1 MQDRSATINRPVLS
15 RAKGNEKKAG
25 PLVSILIPTYN
36 RRRFLS
42 VALASVVRQDY
53 DNLEIFVI
61 RDGGEHVNDIVSSFN
76 DSRIVFIDRAE
87 NRGVAFTLNEALVR
101 AQGKYICYLGDDD
114 LYYPHHVSTLLDALE
129 SGGDYKVAYSDLYK
143 TYCRIEPDGNRT
155 ALSKVVEISRDFD
168 RFFMLYFNHA
178 LHVSLMH
185 RADLIEKI
193 GLYNEQLNVLID
205 WDLTRRLVFF
215 SDFHHIHEVT
225 GEFYSPIGE
234 SDRISVQ
241 RRKDQSEYRRNVLTI
256 RTTRPAKPWSKID
269 DMSIIFVTDKIN
281 KQAGQTIGLIW
292 SNTFYPYKL
301 YLPLPHAE
309 LSRLNIDMPNVV
321 FVPVNPLSSQ
331 DQKID
336 AALAK
341 CDGKYVAIAP
351 SGLPIEE
358 MWVEHPLY
366 ALTYDPVSNEAFEPQ
381 GSSEQLWSVVVRKDH
396 LANAR
401 KSFPNLSVK
410 QSLQA
415 AGIRSRKPTDEQ
427 RPFQFDMLLQQA
439 ELAEKNGDW
448 AQAAQMFEYIAE
460 RYQNELW
467 MKTLAAKAFY
477 KFGNHARAAKLS
489 SEINQQRPT
498 VDTLLL
504 EAKVNRE
511 KKNFNTAIGLLRKA
525 EQILTRKP
533 DHLVS
538 TEINNYSR

>member
-1 MQDRSATINRPVLS
+1 MQDRSATINR
-15 RAKGNEKKAG
+15 NEKKAG

-36 RRRFLS
+36 RRRFLP

-61 RDGGEHVNDIVSSFN
+61 RDGGEQVSDIVSSFN
-76 DSRIVFIDRAE
+76 DSRIVFIDRTE
-87 NRGVAFTLNEALVR
+87 NRGVAFTLNEALMR

-129 SGGDYKVAYSDLYK
+129 NGGDYKVAYSDLYK
-143 TYCRIEPDGNRT
+143 TYCRIGPDGKREV
-155 ALSKVVEISRDFD
+155 LSKVVEISRDFD

-185 RADLIEKI
+185 RTDLIEKI

-269 DMSIIFVTDKIN
+269 DMSIIFVTDKID

-341 CDGKYVAIAP
+341 CDGKYVAIVP

-358 MWVEHPLY
+358 MWIEHPLY
-366 ALTYDPVSNEAFEPQ
+366 ALINGSVSNEAFEPQ
-381 GSSEQLWSVVVRKDH
+381 GSSEQLWSIVVRRDQ

-415 AGIRSRKPTDEQ
+415 AGILSRKPTVEQ
-427 RPFQFDMLLQQA
+427 QPFQFDMLLQQA

-460 RYQNELW
+460 HYQNELW

-477 KFGNHARAAKLS
+477 KVGDHTRAIKLS
-489 SEINQQRPT
+489 CEINQQRPT

-538 TEINNYSR
+538 TEVNNYSR

>member
-1 MQDRSATINRPVLS
+1 MRWRIATYTKRI
-15 RAKGNEKKAG
+15 AG
-25 PLVSILIPTYN
+25 
-36 RRRFLS
+36 
-42 VALASVVRQDY
+42 
-53 DNLEIFVI
+53 
-61 RDGGEHVNDIVSSFN
+61 
-76 DSRIVFIDRAE
+76 
-87 NRGVAFTLNEALVR
+87 
-101 AQGKYICYLGDDD
+101 
-114 LYYPHHVSTLLDALE
+114 
-129 SGGDYKVAYSDLYK
+129 
-143 TYCRIEPDGNRT
+143 
-155 ALSKVVEISRDFD
+155 FD

-193 GLYNEQLNVLID
+193 GLYNEQLNVMID

-215 SDFHHIHEVT
+215 SDFHHIHEIT
-225 GEFYSPIGE
+225 GEFYSPIGD

-241 RRKDQSEYRRNVLTI
+241 RRKDQSEYRRNILTI

-269 DMSIIFVTDKIN
+269 DMSIIFVVDKLN

-292 SNTFYPYKL
+292 SNTFYPYRL
-301 YLPLPHAE
+301 YLPLSPTE
-309 LSRLNIDMPNVV
+309 LSRLKIDMPNVV
-321 FVPVNPLSSQ
+321 FVPVNPLSSK
-331 DQKID
+331 DQQID

-341 CDGKYVAIAP
+341 CDGKYVAIVP

-366 ALTYDPVSNEAFEPQ
+366 ALINSAPMTSCESKNGGAAFELR
-381 GSSEQLWSVVVRKDH
+381 GSTEQLWAIVVRKDQ

-401 KSFPNLSVK
+401 KSFPNLSVQ

-415 AGIRSRKPTDEQ
+415 AGIQFKKPTDDQ
-427 RPFQFDMLLQQA
+427 LPFQFDLLLQQA
-439 ELAEKNGDW
+439 QLAEKNGNW

-460 RYQNELW
+460 HYHNGLW

-477 KFGNHARAAKLS
+477 KVGDHTKAAKLS

-511 KKNFNTAIGLLRKA
+511 KKNFKTAIALLRRA
-525 EQILTRKP
+525 EQILSRQS
-533 DHLVS
+533 DYLVS
-538 TEINNYSR
+538 TEVNNYSR

>member
-1 MQDRSATINRPVLS
+1 MRDCSETIKS
-15 RAKGNEKKAG
+15 NEKKAG
-25 PLVSILIPTYN
+25 PLVTVLIPTYN
-36 RRRFLS
+36 RRRYLP

-61 RDGGEHVNDIVSSFN
+61 RDGGEQVGDIVSSFN

-129 SGGDYKVAYSDLYK
+129 NGGDYEVAYSDLYK
-143 TYCRIEPDGNRT
+143 TYCRIGPDGSRE
-155 ALSKVVEISRDFD
+155 ALSKIVEISRDFD

-185 RADLIEKI
+185 RADLMEKI
-193 GLYNEQLNVLID
+193 GLYNEQLNVMID

-215 SDFHHIHEVT
+215 SDFHHIHEIT
-225 GEFYSPIGE
+225 GEFYSPVGQ

-241 RRKDQSEYRRNVLTI
+241 RRKDQNEYRRNVLTI

-269 DMSIIFVTDKIN
+269 DMSIIFVADKLS
-281 KQAGQTIGLIW
+281 KQTGQTIGLIW
-292 SNTFYPYKL
+292 SNTFYPYRL
-301 YLPLPHAE
+301 YLPLSHSE
-309 LSRLNIDMPNVV
+309 LSRLTTDMPNVV

-336 AALAK
+336 AALAE
-341 CDGKYVAIAP
+341 CDGKYVAIVP

-366 ALTYDPVSNEAFEPQ
+366 ALINSAPMLPCESENGGVAFEMR
-381 GSSEQLWSVVVRKDH
+381 GSTEQLWAIVVTKEQ
-396 LANAR
+396 LQNAR
-401 KSFPNLSVK
+401 KNFPDLSVR

-415 AGIRSRKPTDEQ
+415 AGIQFKKPTDEQ
-427 RPFQFDMLLQQA
+427 MPFQFDLLLQQA
-439 ELAEKNGDW
+439 QSAENNGNW

-460 RYQNELW
+460 HYQNKLW
-467 MKTLAAKAFY
+467 MKTLSAKASY
-477 KFGNHARAAKLS
+477 KVGNHTRAAKLC

-498 VDTLLL
+498 VNTLLL
-504 EAKVNRE
+504 EAKVDRG
-511 KKNFNTAIGLLRKA
+511 KKNFKAAITLLRRA
-525 EQILTRKP
+525 EQILTRES
-533 DHLVS
+533 DYLISNEV
-538 TEINNYSR
+538 NNYSR